1 MTIYEE
7 IVNFLHD
14 EAFLLDE
21 RRFDEWLEMLD
32 DSVQYRMPLRVT
44 KNKAAGDD
52 IVDAMTYLEETKQSL
67 TTRVNRLKTTSAW
80 AEDPPS
86 RTRHFITNVRIERAE
101 LDEVHVTS
109 YFLMLRSRGSSMEV
123 EQVFGK
129 RSDVV
134 KKQNGQWRLVKR
146 TIYPDQA
153 ILGMRNLSNFL

>member
-1 MTIYEE
+1 MTIRDE

-32 DSVQYRMPLRVT
+32 DSVVYRMPMRVT
-44 KNKAAGDD
+44 KEKEGGDD
-52 IVDAMTYLEETKQSL
+52 IVDEMTYLEETKQSL
-67 TTRVNRLKTTSAW
+67 ITRVNRLKTTSAW

-86 RTRHFITNVRIERAE
+86 RTRHFITNVRIERE
-101 LDEVHVTS
+101 EPEEVHVTS
-109 YFLMLRSRGSSMEV
+109 YFHMLRSRGSTTEV

-134 KKQNGQWRLVKR
+134 KKRDGNWRLVRR

-153 ILGMRNLSNFL
+153 ILGMRNISNFF